1 MCDSLCVFDLLCVHV
16 NCARND
22 PGEVVPSDGTNAS
35 WIGLDRVESSEPDR
49 LDIQSI
55 QDALHLFN
63 VNYEASQHL
72 FVSIAVGVL
81 TPRTSMYHPQT
92 VDGRR
97 LLRVVGAL
105 GDNPNTVGCRVGS
118 EKLEC
123 AGRMFTAGISPQSQY
138 RALC

>member
-22 PGEVVPSDGTNAS
+22 PARSFQAMARMFHGSGWIVSKAVNLTAWISSPSRTHCTYSMSITRLPSIFSFRLRSGSLVPR
-35 WIGLDRVESSEPDR
+35 I
-49 LDIQSI
+49 
-55 QDALHLFN
+55 
-63 VNYEASQHL
+63 
-72 FVSIAVGVL
+72 
-81 TPRTSMYHPQT
+81 SMYHPQT

-123 AGRMFTAGISPQSQY
+123 VGRMFTAGISPQSQY